1 MFGDPNRDDD
11 VYPFGDVFATWTGK
25 DVGWEASDAP
35 AVSYD
40 ILYVCE
46 SCGKELIES
55 RPGSGILSCC
65 GRQMLRHGTGH
76 ERH

>member
-1 MFGDPNRDDD
+1 MLGNSDRDED

-25 DVGWEASDAP
+25 DVGWEAN
-35 AVSYD
+35 VSPSTSYSV
-40 ILYVCE
+40 LYVCE

-65 GRQMLRHGTGH
+65 GKRMLRRGSIHDH
-76 ERH
+76 H